1 MNMCA
6 QMCLNLCDPMDCSP
20 PGSSVH
26 GISQA
31 RILQWVAISFARVSS
46 WPRDQTCIFCFS
58 CIGRQILYHW
68 TTWEAPWA
76 DWGIDKVNCPWWLS
90 GKESACNAGNMS
102 SIPGLGRSLG
112 EGNGNPLQCSCLENP
127 IDRGAWRST
136 VHWVA
141 KSWTAAAAKLLQ
153 SCPTLCNHMD
163 CSLPGFSV
171 YGILRAT
178 HTHTVLWNNCKLT
191 GNCKNRT

>member
-1 MNMCA
+1 MTPWTVVHQVLLSMGFHR
-6 QMCLNLCDPMDCSP
+6 QEYCS
-20 PGSSVH
+20 GLLSLS
-26 GISQA
+26 
-31 RILQWVAISFARVSS
+31 RVSS

-90 GKESACNAGNMS
+90 GKESACIAGNMS

-112 EGNGNPLQCSCLENP
+112 EGNGNRLQCSCLENP
-127 IDRGAWRST
+127 IDRGAWQST

-141 KSWTAAAAKLLQ
+141 KSWTAAAAAAAKSLQ
-153 SCPTLCNHMD
+153 SCPTLCNPMD

-171 YGILRAT
+171 YGILWA
-178 HTHTVLWNNCKLT
+178 
-191 GNCKNRT
+191 RTLEWVAIHDWANKQPWISSLAESGFEPN